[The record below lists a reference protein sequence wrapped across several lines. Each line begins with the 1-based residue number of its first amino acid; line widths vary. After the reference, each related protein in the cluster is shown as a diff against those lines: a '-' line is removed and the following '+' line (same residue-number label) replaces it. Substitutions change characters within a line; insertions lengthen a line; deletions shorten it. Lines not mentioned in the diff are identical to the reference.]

1 MEETKFEKELEEPA
15 EPESH
20 SSNNY
25 LAVFLALAALTAV
38 EIGITLLPVPRAPIL
53 IPLAI
58 LKATL
63 VALFY
68 MHLRSD
74 RKLFSALFVL
84 GIVVGVS
91 LLVTFSVLLSLPNNG
106 LAR

>member
-15 EPESH
+15 EPQNH
-20 SSNNY
+20 SSNY

-38 EIGITLLPVPRAPIL
+38 EIGITLLPLPRAPIL

-58 LKATL
+58 LKAAL

-74 RKLFSALFVL
+74 RKLFSALFLL

-91 LLVTFSVLLSLPNNG
+91 MLVTFAVLLSLPSNG
-106 LAR
+106 MAR